1 MPLDAHDKQLLNDM
15 GVDVWFE
22 RTTNVAVA
30 RPVDPTPSPR
40 LEDPEAFRVVGLGM
54 PGVLLLADA
63 LNRREETQLAHD
75 ILRAVIQSWQ
85 AKPKQLV
92 FQWPQVGA
100 SGDPQAVLQAFVEKL
115 VTDFDCAVLLV
126 TESVLGR
133 LQSTPIEP
141 IVIPNLSSIT
151 LPEHKR
157 MLWRQLQTNTQ

>member
-1 MPLDAHDKQLLNDM
+1 M

-22 RTTNVAVA
+22 RATTVGVA
-30 RPVDPTPSPR
+30 RPVDPIRSPVAQ
-40 LEDPEAFRVVGLGM
+40 DPETFSVVGLGI
-54 PGVLLLADA
+54 PGVLLLADG
-63 LNRREETQLAHD
+63 LSRREETQLAHD
-75 ILRAVIQSWQ
+75 VLRAVSQSWQ
-85 AKPKQLV
+85 AKPKQLL

-100 SGDPQAVLQAFVEKL
+100 SGDPQGVLQAFVEKL
-115 VTDFDCAVLLV
+115 VADFDCAVLLV

-157 MLWRQLQTNTQ
+157 MLWRQLQTYTK